1 MKIIPYIYL
10 LDYHGIEFARVI
22 RHKNQLYTREEVKG
36 FSILDFKQSTGA
48 YCIFDIN
55 NDFFYIKDKEI
66 CSLKECDKLDYL
78 RYEIFNNKKIDEAFK
93 RWASRKYNI
102 VSC

>member
-22 RHKNQLYTREEVKG
+22 KHKKQLYTREEVKG
-36 FSILDFKQSTGA
+36 FSILDFKQNNGA
-48 YCIFDIN
+48 YGFFDIN
-55 NDFFYIKDKEI
+55 SEFFYIEDKEI
-66 CSLKECDKLDYL
+66 YSLKEYDKLEYL